1 MAFNVD
7 ELKKKK
13 VGVLM
18 GGLSAERE
26 VSLRSG
32 KACAEALEKKG
43 YIVVRIDVQKDV
55 AKRLAD
61 EGIEVAFNALHG
73 RWGEDGCIQGLLE
86 AMYIPYT
93 GSGVLASALGMD
105 KVAAKQVFA
114 ARGIQTPP
122 YWVFRTFD
130 EFMTNADVTFREYPY
145 VVKPSGEGS
154 SVGVAIV
161 RDNNALCAAARE
173 AAKLKGTILVEKY
186 IKGREIQ
193 AAVLDDQ
200 ALGAIEV
207 VPARE
212 FYDYAAK
219 YSAGTTKYIF
229 PAPIPA
235 DQYQQ
240 SCELALSAHLAI
252 GCSGAT
258 RSDLILEPDG
268 KLWIL
273 EINTLPGMTNA
284 SLLPKIAQ
292 GKDIDF
298 ASLCERLLIGASL
311 KG

>member
-1 MAFNVD
+1 MAFKVD
-7 ELKKKK
+7 ELKNKK

-26 VSLRSG
+26 VSMRSG
-32 KACAEALEKKG
+32 NCCADALQARG
-43 YIVVRIDVQKDV
+43 YVVARIDVQKDV
-55 AKRLAD
+55 AKRLID

-86 AMYIPYT
+86 SMFIPYT

-114 ARGIQTPP
+114 ARHLPTPP
-122 YWVFRTFD
+122 SVQFANLAELEQYGFRPPFG
-130 EFMTNADVTFREYPY
+130 FPA

-154 SVGVAIV
+154 SVGVQIA
-161 RDNNALCAAARE
+161 RDEKALAEAARE
-173 AAKLKGTILVEKY
+173 AGKLKGAILIERYV
-186 IKGREIQ
+186 KGREIQ
-193 AAVLDDQ
+193 AAVLDDE

-212 FYDYAAK
+212 IYDYAAK
-219 YSAGTTKYIF
+219 YSAGTTRYVF

-235 DQYQQ
+235 DQYDK
-240 SCELALSAHLAI
+240 SCAAALAAHRAI

-258 RSDLILEPDG
+258 RSDLILEASCAI
-268 KLWIL
+268 WIL

-284 SLLPKIAQ
+284 SLLPKIAA
-292 GKDIDF
+292 GKGIDF
-298 ASLCERLLIGASL
+298 PALCERLLLGASL

>member
-1 MAFNVD
+1 MGFTVE

-13 VGVLM
+13 IGVLM
-18 GGLSAERE
+18 GGLSTERD

-32 KACAEALEKKG
+32 KACAEALENKG
-43 YIVVRIDVQKDV
+43 YVVARIDVQKDV
-55 AKRLAD
+55 AAQLVR

-86 AMYIPYT
+86 SMFIPYT
-93 GSGVLASALGMD
+93 GSGVLASAVGMD

-114 ARGIQTPP
+114 AHGIPTPP
-122 YWVFRTFD
+122 SVVFPSFAAV
-130 EFMTNADVTFREYPY
+130 EKASFKLPFAYPA

-154 SVGVAIV
+154 SVGVSIV
-161 RDNNALCAAARE
+161 KDEAAFQAAAAE
-173 AAKLKGTILVEKY
+173 AGKLKGAILVEKY

-193 AAVLDDQ
+193 AAVLDDEG
-200 ALGAIEV
+200 LGAIEV
-207 VPARE
+207 VPANE
-212 FYDYAAK
+212 FYDYNAK
-219 YSAGTTKYIF
+219 YQAGTTKYLF

-235 DQYQQ
+235 DLYQKA
-240 SCELALSAHLAI
+240 CDTAVAAHKAL

-268 KLWIL
+268 KFWIL

-284 SLLPKIAQ
+284 SLLPKIAG
-292 GKDIDF
+292 GKGIDF
-298 ASLCERLLIGASL
+298 GGLCERLLMGASL